1 MSMERY
7 WGLIFGVGSVLLTAM
22 SVLAQPAQLEA
33 PSIGRV
39 TSVLR
44 EATVTRADSREVL
57 RVKLNGSVFFKDI
70 YETQVGAQ
78 VRMLLDND
86 SVLSLG
92 ENTRLQITEHLYDPT
107 QNQTVIELLNG
118 MLRSLVGKLIAQ
130 GGRFEIH
137 TPTAVAAVRGTYF
150 VVWVL
155 PEEGGKQVTRVANI
169 GQEGAV
175 EVRNAQSDV
184 AGTTMLGPLQSTFV
198 EAGRPPAPPTPIDP
212 SLLID
217 LIEGTDIRDQVIT
230 EIPARLEMPGIDV
243 SDELV
248 TPMSVPAVAGARGIG
263 GAPGRG
269 SGEEPPIHIPIPPIL
284 QPPVTGTTPVADST
298 PVTVNVLF
306 P

>member
-1 MSMERY
+1 MSMQRF
-7 WGLIFGVGSVLLTAM
+7 WGLILGFVSVLLTSM
-22 SVLAQPAQLEA
+22 SVLAQSTQPEA

-44 EATVTRADSREVL
+44 EAAVTRSDSREVL
-57 RVKLNGSVFFKDI
+57 PVKLNGSVFFKDI

-137 TPTAVAAVRGTYF
+137 TPTAVAAARGTYF

-169 GQEGAV
+169 GTEGAV
-175 EVRNAQSDV
+175 EVRNAQSVV
-184 AGTTMLGPLQSTFV
+184 AGTTMLGPLQSTLI
-198 EAGRPPAPPTPIDP
+198 EEGLPPAPSTPVDP
-212 SLLID
+212 SLLVD

-230 EIPARLEMPGIDV
+230 EIPVLLEMPGIDV
-243 SDELV
+243 SEELV
-248 TPMSVPAVAGARGIG
+248 TPMFVPEVADSDRIG
-263 GAPGRG
+263 GVPERDG
-269 SGEEPPIHIPIPPIL
+269 GEASPIHIPTPPIL
-284 QPPVTGTTPVADST
+284 QPPVVGVGTTPVA
-298 PVTVNVLF
+298 VNVQF